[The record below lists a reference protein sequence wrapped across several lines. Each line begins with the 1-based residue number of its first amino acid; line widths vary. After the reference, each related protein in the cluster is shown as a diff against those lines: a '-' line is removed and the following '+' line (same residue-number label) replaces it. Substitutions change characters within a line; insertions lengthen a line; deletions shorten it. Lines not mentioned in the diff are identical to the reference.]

1 MAMSTETRS
10 IAELF
15 SDALHQFTK
24 LVRTELQLARA
35 EIAAKAGEAA
45 MGIAFIAGAALAMIA
60 ALVLV
65 LFALAVWLVELGVPD
80 PLAYLV
86 AGVIGALISAF
97 LGWTGMNRLKPD
109 NLAPERTVKQF
120 QRDAAVVREQMK

>member
-60 ALVLV
+60 ALVLL